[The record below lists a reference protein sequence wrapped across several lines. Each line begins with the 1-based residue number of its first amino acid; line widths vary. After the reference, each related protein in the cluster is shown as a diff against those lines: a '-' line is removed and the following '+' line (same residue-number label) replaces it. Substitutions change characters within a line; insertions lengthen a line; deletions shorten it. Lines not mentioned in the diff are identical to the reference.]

1 MIRHLCNL
9 KYIAGFTHQ
18 KKRQREPPN
27 LGPPNLTPLQISVI
41 VILTFKTQERLEVYN
56 QP

>member
-27 LGPPNLTPLQISVI
+27 EGPPNLTPLQISVI
-41 VILTFKTQERLEVYN
+41 VILTFKTQERLEV
-56 QP
+56 